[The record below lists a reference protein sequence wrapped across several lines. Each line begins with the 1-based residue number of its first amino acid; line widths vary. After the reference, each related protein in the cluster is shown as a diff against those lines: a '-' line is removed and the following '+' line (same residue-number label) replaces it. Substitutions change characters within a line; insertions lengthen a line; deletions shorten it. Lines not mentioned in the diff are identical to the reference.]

1 MDPEH
6 PPGWTLDTYHHGPWN
21 PTMSAPWS
29 PNHSPQGPGHPLP
42 LQQWCDYRLRWD
54 PSDYEGLWILRVPS
68 AMVWRPDVVL
78 ENK

>member
-1 MDPEH
+1 MVQ
-6 PPGWTLDTYHHGPWN
+6 
-21 PTMSAPWS
+21 
-29 PNHSPQGPGHPLP
+29 QGPGHPLP